1 LQSPLKFASPSP
13 KLSERVTSPLTTAS
27 TVKPSMFLSPS
38 KGVGIGATWSAAL
51 DEQLNKPVSEPSTQ
65 TSTSKELGK
74 ENISG
79 SQGSKTEL
87 SKAHA
92 KKPANLVID
101 REVLSPE
108 LV

>member
-1 LQSPLKFASPSP
+1 M
-13 KLSERVTSPLTTAS
+13 TSPLAAAS
-27 TVKPSMFLSPS
+27 AVKPVMFLSPS

-51 DEQLNKPVSEPSTQ
+51 DEQLNKPISETSTQ
-65 TSTSKELGK
+65 TSTFKEAGK
-74 ENISG
+74 ENVSG

-87 SKAHA
+87 SKTQI
-92 KKPANLVID
+92 KKPANLVFD